1 MGSEIQAQSDTV
13 VVVVGAGAGAA
24 LRVTQS
30 VHGVE
35 GGGSAGLLC
44 RTNDFFT
51 FSPRLKES
59 ANEKRAARGS

>member
-13 VVVVGAGAGAA
+13 VVVVVGSA

-30 VHGVE
+30 VHGAE